1 MHRTTFNFIMFSTGF
16 LRLNKDESMIVTHS
30 RSTLRFRHVTTHI
43 VGYLQYIIRVNKGT
57 LKGEN
62 VSRDTSKDR
71 NVVTHTHTRTR
82 AHTDTRAHINKCLRQ
97 QKPASKMTVRAVCRA
112 LDETQRTTTK
122 VLESLACLSSTAG
135 VGGRTKWQ

>member
-62 VSRDTSKDR
+62 VSRDTSEDR
-71 NVVTHTHTRTR
+71 NVVTHAHAHARTHRHTRTHKQMPQ
-82 AHTDTRAHINKCLRQ
+82 AT
-97 QKPASKMTVRAVCRA
+97 
-112 LDETQRTTTK
+112 E
-122 VLESLACLSSTAG
+122 ACLENDSARRVQSIG
-135 VGGRTKWQ
+135 

>member
-16 LRLNKDESMIVTHS
+16 LRLNNDESMIVTHS
-30 RSTLRFRHVTTHI
+30 RSTIRFRHVTTHI

-71 NVVTHTHTRTR
+71 NVVTHAHAHARTHRHTRTHKQMPQ
-82 AHTDTRAHINKCLRQ
+82 AT
-97 QKPASKMTVRAVCRA
+97 
-112 LDETQRTTTK
+112 E
-122 VLESLACLSSTAG
+122 ACLENDSARRVQSIG
-135 VGGRTKWQ
+135 